1 LRGQPLLYKVGHLVG
16 RRNGGVPQSP

>member
-1 LRGQPLLYKVGHLVG
+1 LRGQPLLYEVGHLVG